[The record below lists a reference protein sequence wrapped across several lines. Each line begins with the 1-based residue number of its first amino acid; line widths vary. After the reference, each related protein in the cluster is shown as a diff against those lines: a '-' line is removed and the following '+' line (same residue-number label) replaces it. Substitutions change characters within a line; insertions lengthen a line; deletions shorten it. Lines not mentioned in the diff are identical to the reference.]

1 VADLNAFDRF
11 EAAGWETTAAAYD
24 HYWPRLTN
32 RLNDH
37 LLDAVGAG
45 PHARLL
51 DVACGPGYLAGQASD
66 RGATVTGIDVA
77 KAMVEIARRRCP
89 RIEFRQADA
98 QALPFPEASFH
109 AIVGN
114 LAIPHLARPERAA
127 AEFHRVLAS
136 NGWLALTTW
145 DLPGRARLVGVLLEA
160 VREVEVIPPETV
172 PTGPDFFRFADNAEF
187 NALLAG
193 QGFTEV
199 EVRSIAF
206 MHPVGSPGELWDGL
220 LHGADLGHRPR
231 PARRCRRP
239 HTGRVRPPD
248 AGLPRRT
255 DLRNPGCLQAGVRA
269 PELITTTVELHPCG
283 RPSARR
289 WVRHR
294 QQLMVDR
301 QQEVVVGG
309 LVSAL
314 LGRLRRT
321 VTARHHS
328 CATFAF
334 ISAIIA

>member
-1 VADLNAFDRF
+1 MGARRWDGRTCSGRHVVGLTGPVGRPTLCPPRYSPLGLTEVEVADLDAFDRF

-51 DVACGPGYLAGQASD
+51 DVACGPGYLTGQASD

-77 KAMVEIARRRCP
+77 KAMVEMARRRCP

-136 NGWLALTTW
+136 NGRLALTTW
-145 DLPGRARLVGVLLEA
+145 DLPDRARLVGVLLEA
-160 VREVEVIPPETV
+160 VREIEVIPPETV
-172 PTGPDFFRFADNAEF
+172 PAGPDFFRFADNAEF

-206 MHPVGSPGELWDGL
+206 MHPVGSPDELWDGL
-220 LHGADLGHRPR
+220 LRG
-231 PARRCRRP
+231 
-239 HTGRVRPPD
+239 TVR
-248 AGLPRRT
+248 T
-255 DLRNPGCLQAGVRA
+255 
-269 PELITTTVELHPCG
+269 
-283 RPSARR
+283 
-289 WVRHR
+289 
-294 QQLMVDR
+294 
-301 QQEVVVGG
+301 
-309 LVSAL
+309 
-314 LGRLRRT
+314 
-321 VTARHHS
+321 
-328 CATFAF
+328 
-334 ISAIIA
+334 SAIVRGQPDDVVARIRAGFDRRMQAYRAGRTYEIPVAFKLASGRQS